1 MNNLKISNG
10 NAHHLGVSFVDA
22 QHSAIN
28 IAVLAPNAQAV
39 FFCVFDAADVEVA
52 RKLNVFGH
60 FPAHQPEALQLNAQD
75 IGRSFDRKLLCGW
88 NFTLA
93 LVALVGGI
101 TFQSFSTEI
110 MVQIVC

>member
-1 MNNLKISNG
+1 MIDERHELV
-10 NAHHLGVSFVDA
+10 AGVGQRRARLVMEQES
-22 QHSAIN
+22 
-28 IAVLAPNAQAV
+28 
-39 FFCVFDAADVEVA
+39 ADVEVA
-52 RKLNVFGH
+52 WKLHVFGH

-93 LVALVGGI
+93 LVALVGVI

-110 MVQIVC
+110 MVQIVF